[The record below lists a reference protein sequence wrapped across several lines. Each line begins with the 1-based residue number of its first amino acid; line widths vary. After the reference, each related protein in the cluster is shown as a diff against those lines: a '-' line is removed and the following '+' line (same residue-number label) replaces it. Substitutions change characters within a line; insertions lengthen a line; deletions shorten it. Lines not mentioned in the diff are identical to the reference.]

1 MADSNVNSELE
12 ALISLLDEPSVPVF
26 DKIRKKILGYGI
38 QAVPLLE
45 KAWDNS
51 FNDNI
56 QERIEEIIHS
66 IQQANLK
73 TELIEWK
80 KNERVNLLKGF
91 YIASKYSYPDLKLG
105 DIEEKIEKITRDIWL
120 ELNDNLTALEKM
132 KVINHI
138 FFDIYG
144 FAGNKSNV
152 DSPQTLFVNNILESK
167 KGNHLTIGMMLIIL
181 SQKLGIPVYGVNL
194 PQHFILA
201 YVDEIQENRF
211 TTPNENE
218 VLFYINPF
226 NKGAVFTKR
235 EIEVFIKHLK
245 LKPAASFYEPCDNIS
260 IIKRLF
266 DNIIQSYKQLGNA
279 DRIAELK
286 SLTEIL

>member
-1 MADSNVNSELE
+1 MAYSNLNSELE

-26 DKIRKKILGYGI
+26 DKVRKKILGYGI

-45 KAWDNS
+45 AAWDNS

-56 QERIEEIIHS
+56 QVRIEEIIHS

-91 YIASKYSYPDLKLG
+91 YIASKYSYPELKLG

-167 KGNHLTIGMMLIIL
+167 KGNHLTIGMLLIIL

-266 DNIIQSYKQLGNA
+266 DNIIQFYKQLGNGE
-279 DRIAELK
+279 RIAELK
-286 SLTEIL
+286 SLVEIL